1 MIKDIFKRYEQ
12 KYLLTEEQYIKM
24 IDYINAYTKPDDFGK
39 STICNIYFD
48 TPNYYLIRR
57 SLEKPI
63 YKEKLRIRTYGVS
76 SNPDNVFI
84 EIKKKYDGIVYK
96 RRTRINYSLNIN
108 NLNNLNNVSFIKTNI
123 TNKQIIS
130 EIEYFTN
137 LYKTLKPSVF
147 LSYDRI
153 A

>member
-1 MIKDIFKRYEQ
+1 M
-12 KYLLTEEQYIKM
+12 
-24 IDYINAYTKPDDFGK
+24 
-39 STICNIYFD
+39 
-48 TPNYYLIRR
+48 
-57 SLEKPI
+57 
-63 YKEKLRIRTYGVS
+63 
-76 SNPDNVFI
+76 

-147 LSYDRI
+147 YHMI
-153 A
+153 E